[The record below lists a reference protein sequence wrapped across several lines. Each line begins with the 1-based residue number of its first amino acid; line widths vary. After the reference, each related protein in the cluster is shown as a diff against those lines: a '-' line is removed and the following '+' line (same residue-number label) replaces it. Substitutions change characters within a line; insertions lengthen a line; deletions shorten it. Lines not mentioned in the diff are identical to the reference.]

1 MKNDNLH
8 AIAKKVMSDHR
19 GILASDERPSSA
31 NKNLVK
37 AGIDPTDE
45 NRRKYRELF
54 INTPDLEKYIN
65 GIILHEETLWQ
76 KDSHDINF
84 RKTLLEKGIE
94 IIIKVDEGTKEL
106 SETSLEVYTLGLES
120 LADRLQTFYEA
131 GAKLAKWRSVI
142 RIGNGMPTDDCIN
155 RNAQDLA
162 DYALECQKNNV
173 VPVVEPEVL
182 IDGDHSIETAEEVTT
197 RTLKTVFVKLKK
209 KEVDL
214 KAVILKTSMVISGK
228 DSEEQAMPEEIA
240 EATVRTLKNS
250 VPGNVAGIVFLSGG
264 QGPVEATINLNAIT
278 KKEPLPW
285 ELTFSFLRAIESP
298 PTLIWQAKEE
308 NIGAARNEF
317 IKRLKLNVLADSGDY
332 RSELET

>member
-1 MKNDNLH
+1 
-8 AIAKKVMSDHR
+8 MSGHK

-45 NRRKYRELF
+45 NRKKYRELF

-65 GIILHEETLWQ
+65 GMILHEETLWQ
-76 KDSHDINF
+76 KDSNGVNF

-106 SETSLEVYTLGLES
+106 SETSLEVFTLGLES
-120 LADRLQTFYEA
+120 LTDRLPNYYEA
-131 GAKLAKWRSVI
+131 GAKLAKWRAVI
-142 RIGNGMPTDDCIN
+142 RIGKGLPTDEIIE

-162 DYALECQKNNV
+162 QYALECQRNSM

-182 IDGDHSIETAEEVTT
+182 LDGEHDIKTSEEVTT
-197 RTLKTVFVKLKK
+197 KTLKEVFVKLRE

-214 KAVILKTSMVISGK
+214 KATILKTSMVISGK
-228 DSEEQAMPEEIA
+228 GCAEQALPEEIA
-240 EATVRTLKNS
+240 EATVRSLKNS
-250 VPGNVAGIVFLSGG
+250 VPEEVAGIVFLSGG
-264 QGPVEATINLNAIT
+264 QGPVEATINLNEIV

-285 ELTFSFLRAIESP
+285 EVTFSYLRAIEGP
-298 PTLIWQAKEE
+298 PTLIWQGKDE
-308 NIGAARNEF
+308 NLEAARNEF
-317 IKRLKLNVLADSGDY
+317 IKRLKLNVLADAGEY
-332 RSELET
+332 RSEHES